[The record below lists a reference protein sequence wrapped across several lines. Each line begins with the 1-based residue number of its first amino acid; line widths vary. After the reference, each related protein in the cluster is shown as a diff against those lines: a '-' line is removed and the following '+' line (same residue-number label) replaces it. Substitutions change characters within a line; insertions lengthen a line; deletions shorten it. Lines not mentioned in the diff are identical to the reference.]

1 MPKPPN
7 GAMHLDYRLSED
19 WDENSDD
26 LSSADETE
34 LRFCTATGDIVLRND
49 QADLSARW
57 GWIPLID
64 FAVALWKIAES
75 LAASDGSKT
84 FEFTE
89 SDATLQFER
98 RGEEMTI
105 RGSYAAE
112 EITLPFAAFVDQAA
126 HFARR
131 LDGEL
136 LAKRPELGLNPAY
149 QAFRLSGLRA

>member
-1 MPKPPN
+1 MD
-7 GAMHLDYRLSED
+7 LDYRLSED

-34 LRFCTATGDIVLRND
+34 LRFYTATGDIILRND

-64 FAVALWKIAES
+64 FAVALWKITED
-75 LAASDGSKT
+75 LTASDGSEM

-89 SDATLQFER
+89 SDETLQFER
-98 RGEEMTI
+98 RGDAMII

-112 EITLPFAAFVDQAA
+112 EITLPFAAFVDQTAD
-126 HFARR
+126 FARR
-131 LDGEL
+131 LDGDL
-136 LAKRPELGLNPAY
+136 LAKRPELGSNPAY
-149 QAFRLSGLRA
+149 QAFRLSGLSA